1 MPSTIRSAPGE
12 KSLQVPVQ
20 TLSVIAAGFVLSDDG
35 EQVHLPTFDLSY
47 VVEQI
52 LLDEKKAGKS
62 ALTREHVEDCV
73 RKYRNYLA
81 LAKTYRS
88 VPLMPC
94 HDIDL
99 VWHQHVLN
107 TKQYYEDCM
116 GYFGYMLHHNPAMPT
131 QEVAERSGE
140 LYVKHFGREV
150 GYENRCV
157 VMCCCTDR

>member
-1 MPSTIRSAPGE
+1 MNDHFHLVAG
-12 KSLQVPVQ
+12 QVPVAVHAQ
-20 TLSVIAAGFVLSDDG
+20 FVLNDTG
-35 EQVHLPTFDLSY
+35 EQVLLPTFDLSY
-47 VVEQI
+47 VVDQI
-52 LLDEKKAGKS
+52 LLDEKKEGRS
-62 ALTREHVEDCV
+62 TLTEERVKDCV

-81 LAKTYRS
+81 LAKMHRG

-107 TKQYYEDCM
+107 TRKYAEDCM
-116 GYFGYMLHHNPAMPT
+116 DYFGYFLHHNPAMPT
-131 QEVAERSGE
+131 QEVADKSGE

-157 VMCCCTDR
+157 VMCCCTDT

>member
-1 MPSTIRSAPGE
+1 MNDQFLQTVRAAPTAVSTS
-12 KSLQVPVQ
+12 
-20 TLSVIAAGFVLSDDG
+20 FVLDDDG
-35 EQVHLPTFDLSY
+35 NQIPLPTFDLSY

-62 ALTREHVEDCV
+62 TLTEERVNDCV

-81 LAKTYRS
+81 LAKMYRG

-107 TKQYYEDCM
+107 TRQYAEDCQD
-116 GYFGYMLHHNPAMPT
+116 YFGYFLHHNPAMPT
-131 QEVAERSGE
+131 QEVATRSGE

-157 VMCCCTDR
+157 VMCCCTDT

>member
-1 MPSTIRSAPGE
+1 MNGQFFQDAGKLPAA
-12 KSLQVPVQ
+12 VPDSFI
-20 TLSVIAAGFVLSDDG
+20 LGNAG
-35 EQVHLPTFDLSY
+35 EQIPLPTFDLSY

-62 ALTREHVEDCV
+62 TLTKERVIDCV

-81 LAKTYRS
+81 LARMYPG

-107 TKQYYEDCM
+107 TRQYAADCM
-116 GYFGYMLHHNPAMPT
+116 GYFGYFLHHNPAMPT
-131 QEVAERSGE
+131 QEVADRSGE
-140 LYVKHFGREV
+140 LYVKHFGREI